1 MTTLKTDFR
10 DTVAVS
16 IKDCFGPQARAVSF
30 TAMPQSASTRSYYR
44 ISLTGDGPS
53 SIVLMRLP
61 ENPFGSD
68 EVTTEDVF
76 RELPFCTMQKML
88 NHLAVPVPRIFAD
101 CTLEGFL
108 LLEDLGHRT
117 MLSAMDPAHPPQIE
131 SLYRQAIELLVKFQS
146 AMVQSV
152 ANPAIDTRLVE
163 QRSFDYELLR
173 WELDHFKEWLLHKWS
188 GASLSAAEEMAIEEA
203 FDDIASR
210 VVDMPYIP
218 VHRDFQSTNLM
229 VHDEELTLIDF
240 QDALLG
246 PVVYDVVSLLRDSY
260 VSLDTG
266 LLERLKRHYHQL
278 AAPVI
283 PIGDWAQFEAH
294 FRVQTLQRKLKDAG
308 RFVFIDRVRKNPAFL
323 QYIEPTLAF
332 VSDALKQSP
341 EYRTLSHVLAGY
353 VPQLA

>member
-1 MTTLKTDFR
+1 MMTTLKTDFQN
-10 DTVAVS
+10 TVAAK
-16 IKDCFGPQARAVSF
+16 IRDCFGARAVSF

-44 ISLTGDGPS
+44 ISLTGDGPPS
-53 SIVLMRLP
+53 TVLMRLP
-61 ENPFGSD
+61 EEPFGSD
-68 EVTTEDVF
+68 EVTTEEVF

-88 NHLAVPVPRIFAD
+88 DRLAVPVPQIFAD

-108 LLEDLGHRT
+108 LLEDLGDRT
-117 MLSAMDPAHPPQIE
+117 MLSALDPADPRQVEDH
-131 SLYRQAIELLVKFQS
+131 YGQAIELLVKFQS

-152 ANPAIDTRLVE
+152 ANPAVDTKLVE

-173 WELDHFKEWLLHKWS
+173 WELDHFKEWLLLKWA
-188 GASLSAAEEMAIEEA
+188 GARLSAKEDRVVEKA

-229 VHDEELTLIDF
+229 VCDEGLTLIDF

-246 PVVYDVVSLLRDSY
+246 PAVYDVVSLLRDSY
-260 VSLDTG
+260 VTLDAS
-266 LLERLKRHYHQL
+266 LLERLKRYYHQL
-278 AAPVI
+278 ASPVI
-283 PIGDWAQFEAH
+283 PIGDWAQFEAL

-308 RFVFIDRVRKNPAFL
+308 RFVFIDKVRKNPAFL

-332 VSDALKQSP
+332 VADSLKQSP
-341 EYRTLSHVLAGY
+341 EYHALSHVLAGY